1 MYSEDDW
8 QYAYPVVDVETGI
21 YKQYGLTKRQA
32 YAKAALEGGLS
43 YWLTAGTTT
52 DDIVAKC
59 IELADALIAK
69 DQEVA

>member
-1 MYSEDDW
+1 MAQEYHEF
-8 QYAYPVVDVETGI
+8 AYPLQDTNGDT
-21 YKQYGLTKRQA
+21 QHGLTKRQA

>member
-1 MYSEDDW
+1 MAQEYHEF
-8 QYAYPVVDVETGI
+8 AYPLQDINGDT
-21 YKQYGLTKRQA
+21 QYGLTKRQT

-52 DDIVAKC
+52 DNIVAKC